1 MAAPPVA
8 GFAPYLPAHR
18 PRAAARWWT
27 ALAPKGLAPRA
38 RVLRIETLDEAAE
51 PPRPSGMAGLA
62 APCSLPDAF
71 LEWLQLAGPRASQL
85 AALEAMTR
93 ARLLESVRLFA
104 SRRKRGERHP
114 RRTRGESL
122 PALDRLRLPLFH
134 AALPL
139 LRTTRTR
146 PLDPP
151 DPPFLVE
158 IDPPA
163 LLQALG
169 LPATGLG
176 GDRPEAVRRRAAILD
191 ALARGAPGFGVE
203 IAERDLAIA
212 SAPALI
218 AVIAATGAAIP
229 PPSS

>member
-8 GFAPYLPAHR
+8 GYAPYLPAHR

-38 RVLRIETLDEAAE
+38 RILRIETVDESAE
-51 PPRPSGMAGLA
+51 PPTPSGLAGLA
-62 APCSLPDAF
+62 APCSLPDPF
-71 LEWLQLAGPRASQL
+71 LAWLELAGPRASQL
-85 AALEAMTR
+85 AALEAMTG

-104 SRRKRGERHP
+104 ARRKRGDRHP

-122 PALDRLRLPLFH
+122 PSLDRLRLPLFH

-139 LRTTRTR
+139 LRSTRTR
-146 PLDPP
+146 PFDPP
-151 DPPFLVE
+151 DPPCIVE
-158 IDPPA
+158 VDPPA

-176 GDRPEAVRRRAAILD
+176 GDRPEAVRRRAEILE
-191 ALARGAPGFGVE
+191 ALGAGAAGFRVE
-203 IAERDLAIA
+203 TTERDLALA
-212 SAPALI
+212 SGPALF
-218 AVIAATGAAIP
+218 AVVACVAAAIP
-229 PPSS
+229 PASS